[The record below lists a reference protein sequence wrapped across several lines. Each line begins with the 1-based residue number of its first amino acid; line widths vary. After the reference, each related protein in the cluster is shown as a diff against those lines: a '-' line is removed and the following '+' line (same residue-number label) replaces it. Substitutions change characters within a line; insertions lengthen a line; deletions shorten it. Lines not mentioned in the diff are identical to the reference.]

1 MSNMRN
7 YELEFPVQDTDI
19 DVLGHVNNIA
29 YVRWVQD
36 IAVMHSLTVGLD
48 LDAYQRFGGI
58 FVVRQHTIDYLRSI
72 APGGQVLGRTWITG
86 MAAAKYTRAT
96 EIWRNSELV
105 ARATTRW
112 AFIETAQ
119 GRPTR
124 IPKEIFELFG
134 VSGAG
139 KLSPNGEWLVD
150 DYGASDRGASGVSS

>member
-1 MSNMRN
+1 MRN

-48 LDAYQRFGGI
+48 LDAFQRLGAV

-72 APGGQVLGRTWITG
+72 APGGHILGRTWITG

-96 EIWRNSELV
+96 EIWRHGELV
-105 ARATTRW
+105 ARASTRW
-112 AFIETAQ
+112 AFIETTQ

-124 IPKEIFELFG
+124 IPKEVFERFG

-139 KLSPNGEWLVD
+139 KLQPNGEWLVD
-150 DYGASDRGASGVSS
+150 KYGDVDGGAPGVST